1 MRGCFYFVLSG
12 AIIGLSVLFTS
23 PILFIIGFVMAFG
36 PFIVEEGKRG
46 LDPKEVEKM
55 NKENEMINRYVGK
68 YRNHHHDHDHH
79 DHDHHDHYDHDCH
92 D

>member
-1 MRGCFYFVLSG
+1 MSCCLYYVLSG
-12 AIIGLSVLFTS
+12 VVIGLSILVTS

-68 YRNHHHDHDHH
+68 YRNNDHG
-79 DHDHHDHYDHDCH
+79 HHDHYND
-92 D
+92 

>member
-12 AIIGLSVLFTS
+12 AIIGLSIVFTS
-23 PILFIIGFVMAFG
+23 PILFIIGFIMAFG
-36 PFIVEEGKRG
+36 PFIYAEAMRE
-46 LDPKEVEKM
+46 LDPNEVKRM

-68 YRNHHHDHDHH
+68 YGHHHHDHH
-79 DHDHHDHYDHDCH
+79 DHDCH